1 MKKILLSTLVSSLL
15 FSSLATADASKNLSS
30 KEVSTQATKTATK
43 DANEHQMDLVKEALQ
58 SLELSAKA
66 IEQIDNKKIDEAKKS
81 VEQALGKLESI
92 LASEKVPK
100 LLPIDN
106 RIVVK
111 NFIGTSKDVEGVL
124 AEVRTLLNVGKVQE
138 AGELLITLQSEIDV
152 TTMSLPLVSYPD
164 ALKLASKYL
173 IDKQPSKAK
182 GVLAIALNTFVKEQ
196 QILPVP
202 LINSVE
208 LVAVASEIAKEDKEQ
223 ALKHLAW
230 AKDELHKA
238 KALGYVSKSST
249 SYKQLD
255 ELIEKVEKEVKG
267 PNKAEKLFKELTE
280 KLKEFKGKILSTE
293 DKNK

>member
-15 FSSLATADASKNLSS
+15 FTSLAIADTAKNLSS
-30 KEVSTQATKTATK
+30 KEVSTQATNTATK
-43 DANEHQMDLVKEALQ
+43 DAKSHEVDLVKEALE

-66 IEQIDNKKIDEAKKS
+66 IKQIDNKKTDEAKKS

-106 RIVVK
+106 RVVVK
-111 NFIGTSKDVEGVL
+111 NFIGTSKDVEKVL
-124 AEVRTLLNVGKVQE
+124 KQVQTLLEENKVQE
-138 AGELLITLQSEIDV
+138 AGELLISLQSELDV
-152 TTMSLPLVSYPD
+152 SIVNLPLASYPD

-173 IDKQPSKAK
+173 IDNKPSKAK
-182 GVLAIALNTFVKEQ
+182 EVLAIALNTFVTEHE
-196 QILPVP
+196 IIPIP
-202 LINSVE
+202 LINSVK
-208 LVAVASEIAKEDKEQ
+208 LVTVAAEIAKKDKEQ
-223 ALKHLAW
+223 ALKHLAR
-230 AKDELHKA
+230 AKDEFHKA
-238 KALGYVSKSST
+238 KALGYVSTSST

-267 PNKAEKLFKELTE
+267 ENKAEELFKELST
-280 KLKEFKGKILSTE
+280 KLKEFKDKILSTE